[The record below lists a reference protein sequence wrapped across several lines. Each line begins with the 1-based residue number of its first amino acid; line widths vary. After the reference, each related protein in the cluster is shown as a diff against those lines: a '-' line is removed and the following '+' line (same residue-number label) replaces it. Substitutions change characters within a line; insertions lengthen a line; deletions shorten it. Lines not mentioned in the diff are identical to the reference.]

1 MTIFFV
7 LLALAAYG
15 VHTVWKLKKQLHT
28 LQLNS
33 YRTERYFRWLKQNFR
48 KTIAPLDAIPA
59 IGLLPVLFGE
69 IGMAAL
75 IWIAAYAALFFFR
88 SPQKEKKPLVWTQR
102 AIRLFAAM
110 LILLIGLTI
119 PGLSAWLASNS
130 RVIAFML
137 FTGLL
142 LLNLFPCALALAAN
156 VVTTPLESAIN
167 RWFYN
172 DARRRIRQ
180 MPRLRVIGIT
190 GSFGKT
196 STKTMLQ
203 RMLAEEFHV
212 VMTPESYNTPMGVT
226 KVIRSTLT
234 PVHEMFVVEMGA
246 RQPGDIRELC
256 ELVAPKIGVLTAI
269 GEQHLETFHDIET
282 IIRTKHELIEAL
294 PPDGVAFLNMDNEH
308 VRSVANLTPVKKI
321 FYGIDSDDLHYSA
334 KNLRVSGAGSAFEFC
349 TPDGRQKTFHTRL
362 LGKHNIYN
370 IVAAAAVACEL
381 GMDLA
386 IIAAVV
392 KNLDPV
398 THRLELK
405 KTAQNIT
412 IIDDAYN
419 SNPVGA
425 HSALDVLA
433 SMEGGQRILITPG
446 MVELGA
452 REYELNHAFGKHAA
466 ECCDYVILVGQKQTI
481 PIQEGLKAS
490 NYQAERCY
498 VAANLTDANRHLWT
512 FVKPGDFVMYEND
525 LPDTYNEQ

>member
-1 MTIFFV
+1 MTIFLI
-7 LLALAAYG
+7 LLAFAAYG
-15 VHTVWKLKKQLHT
+15 IHTAWKLKKQLHT

-33 YRTERYFRWLKQNFR
+33 YRTERYFRWLKQNAR
-48 KTIAPLDAIPA
+48 KTFAPLDAIPA
-59 IGLLPVLFGE
+59 VGLLPIVFGE
-69 IGMAAL
+69 IGFAAL
-75 IWIAAYAALFFFR
+75 VWIAAYPALFFFR
-88 SPQKEKKPLVWTQR
+88 SQQKEKKPLVWTQR
-102 AIRLFAAM
+102 AIRLFAMM
-110 LILLIGLTI
+110 LILLVGVTI
-119 PGLSAWLASNS
+119 PGMSALIASNS
-130 RVIAFML
+130 RVMAFLL
-137 FTGLL
+137 FIGLL
-142 LLNLFPCALALAAN
+142 LLNLFPFALALAAN
-156 VVTTPLESAIN
+156 VLTTPIELAIN
-167 RWFYN
+167 RWFYH

-203 RMLAEEFHV
+203 RMLAEHFHV

-256 ELVAPKIGVLTAI
+256 ELVAPNIGILTAI
-269 GEQHLETFHDIET
+269 GEQHLETFHDIQT
-282 IIRTKHELIEAL
+282 IIRTKHELIESL
-294 PPDGVAFLNMDNEH
+294 PADGIAFLNMDNEH
-308 VRSVANLTPVKKI
+308 IRNVANLTPVKKI
-321 FYGIDSDDLHYSA
+321 FYGIDSDGLHYSA
-334 KNLRVSGAGSAFEFC
+334 RNIRVSGAGSTFEFC
-349 TPDGRQKTFHTRL
+349 APDGRQKTFQTRL

-381 GMDLA
+381 GMDVS

-405 KTAQNIT
+405 KTAQGIT

-446 MVELGA
+446 MVELGT
-452 REYELNHAFGKHAA
+452 REYELNHAFGQHAA
-466 ECCDYVILVGQKQTI
+466 ECCDYVILVGRRQTI
-481 PIQEGLKAS
+481 PIQEGLNAA
-490 NYQAERCY
+490 NYPAERCY
-498 VAANLTDANRHLWT
+498 VANNLTDANRHLWT

-525 LPDTYNEQ
+525 LPDTYDE

>member
-1 MTIFFV
+1 MTTFLL

-15 VHTVWKLKKQLHT
+15 VHTAWKLKKQLHA

-33 YRTERYFRWLKQNFR
+33 YRTERYFRWLKQNVR

-59 IGLLPVLFGE
+59 VGLLPVLFGE

-88 SPQKEKKPLVWTQR
+88 SQQQEKKPLVWTQR
-102 AIRLFAAM
+102 AVRLFAMM
-110 LILLIGLTI
+110 LILLVGLAL
-119 PGLSAWLASNS
+119 PGVGALLASNS

-137 FTGLL
+137 FAGLL
-142 LLNLFPCALALAAN
+142 LLNLFPFALALAAN
-156 VVTTPLESAIN
+156 VVMTPVESAVN
-167 RWFYN
+167 RWFYR

-203 RMLAEEFHV
+203 RMLAENFHV

-256 ELVAPKIGVLTAI
+256 ELVAPKIGILTAI

-294 PPDGVAFLNMDNEH
+294 PPDGIAFLNMDNEH
-308 VRSVANLTPVKKI
+308 IRSVANLTPVKKI

-334 KNLRVSGAGSAFEFC
+334 RNIRVSAAGSTFEFC
-349 TPDGRQKTFHTRL
+349 APDGRQKTFQTRL

-370 IVAAAAVACEL
+370 IVAAAAAACEL

-386 IIAAVV
+386 IIATVV

-405 KTAQNIT
+405 KTAQGIT

-425 HSALDVLA
+425 HSALEVLA

-446 MVELGA
+446 MVELGS
-452 REYELNHAFGKHAA
+452 REYELNYAFGQYAA
-466 ECCDYVILVGQKQTI
+466 ERCDYVILVGRRQTI
-481 PIQEGLKAS
+481 PIQAGLNAAD
-490 NYQAERCY
+490 YPAERCY

-525 LPDTYNEQ
+525 LPDTYDE